1 MRLAK
6 RPRPGNNGP
15 VQAPPNSTSN
25 GTPGRAKPAGR
36 PENVFVNLACNIVL
50 PGLVLSKLSGPDS
63 LGPVWALL
71 LGVSFPLG
79 YGAWDLVTRRKWNFF
94 SIVGLAS
101 VGLTGTFALLKV
113 DGFWF
118 AVKEASVP
126 ALFGIAV
133 LSTLK
138 TGSPLL
144 RTLILNESV
153 VDVARI
159 DAVLDERGVRGE
171 FEGLLRRATG
181 WMAGAFTLSAVLN
194 FVLARLLLVSPGGTP
209 EFTAELGRMTWLSW
223 PVIALPSMLVTMAI
237 FWRLMSG
244 IQELTGLEVE
254 DLLHGGRGT
263 PEPK

>member
-1 MRLAK
+1 M
-6 RPRPGNNGP
+6 
-15 VQAPPNSTSN
+15 
-25 GTPGRAKPAGR
+25 
-36 PENVFVNLACNIVL
+36 
-50 PGLVLSKLSGPDS
+50 
-63 LGPVWALL
+63 
-71 LGVSFPLG
+71 SFPLG

-159 DAVLDERGVRGE
+159 DAVL
-171 FEGLLRRATG
+171 
-181 WMAGAFTLSAVLN
+181 
-194 FVLARLLLVSPGGTP
+194 ARLLLVSPGGTP